1 MAARTKLTY
10 EDFLLIP
17 NDGRRHELLDGEHFM
32 TPSPNTKHQRLVG
45 KLFKAVSDFLT
56 RHPLGEVFVAPYD
69 VVLSPFDVCEP
80 DLVFVA
86 NDRASIITP
95 ANIQGVP
102 SLVIEI
108 LSEGTRK
115 LDETYKRVQ
124 YERFSVPEYWI
135 VDPDLERVK
144 EYRIREARYDDPSE
158 LRLENNDEL
167 TSEVLPGFRLPLS
180 NLFEI

>member
-1 MAARTKLTY
+1 M
-10 EDFLLIP
+10 
-17 NDGRRHELLDGEHFM
+17 
-32 TPSPNTKHQRLVG
+32 
-45 KLFKAVSDFLT
+45 
-56 RHPLGEVFVAPYD
+56 
-69 VVLSPFDVCEP
+69 
-80 DLVFVA
+80 
-86 NDRASIITP
+86 
-95 ANIQGVP
+95 
-102 SLVIEI
+102 
-108 LSEGTRK
+108 
-115 LDETYKRVQ
+115 Q